1 MATTTLK
8 PNDVPTTANVMRRS
22 GRAKKAPRK
31 YDEEYIFPSQTNGQQ
46 TEVPTRTNPK
56 RRAAEAALENIEPE
70 ETAVLQE
77 QNLARMDID
86 ERKEYRGWVQL
97 ESEPAFFNAMLQDL
111 NAKDLKVQEV
121 FGLDETMLADLP

>member
-1 MATTTLK
+1 MATTLK
-8 PNDVPTTANVMRRS
+8 PNNVPAAANVIRRS

-31 YDEEYIFPSQTNGQQ
+31 YDEEHVIPSQTNGQQ
-46 TEVPTRTNPK
+46 MEAPARTQPK

-111 NAKDLKVQEV
+111 NAKDFKVQEV
-121 FGLDETMLADLP
+121 FGLDEAMLADLP